1 MDLSLALQYI
11 KDEGVNVKLVPYEL
25 CDMDSM
31 DATRK
36 IFSDIDK
43 GSSVAVLIGPEGGF
57 DESEIELAVN
67 EGFKEIT
74 LGHRILRTETAPLMV
89 LSWLVFMLE

>member
-1 MDLSLALQYI
+1 
-11 KDEGVNVKLVPYEL
+11 
-25 CDMDSM
+25 M